1 MGIIPNKN
9 ILREEAVAGRQSS
22 AHRSMP
28 MTKGLLALSP
38 LLFFLIF
45 YLGVSLLVHDFY
57 AVSITVAF
65 CLTAI
70 YAMVLPDGHSLERRL
85 EIFARGA
92 GDSNVLLMIWVFI
105 LAGVFSSV
113 AQAIG
118 AIDATVGLLLSLL
131 PSRVMYAGLFVVSCF
146 ISFALGSSVGTIAA
160 LVPIASGMAT
170 EMGGGAGL
178 ITAIIVGGAFF
189 GDNLSFI
196 SDTTIAATRTIGV
209 RMRDKFRANVLI
221 ALPAALLT
229 LLLYL
234 MLGQE
239 VPEAMVSTTGSWYL
253 MLPYL
258 AVILLA
264 VSGVNVLVALT
275 AGILLSVLVGLGS
288 GSVTSVE
295 VMTTAGKGIA
305 GMSDLI
311 IVTLLA
317 GGLLELIRQ
326 RGGID
331 FIVERLTKRVSG
343 KRSGELS
350 FAALVG
356 LANACTANNTIAI
369 LTTGGIVRDLGARLD
384 VDPRRTASILDI
396 TSCIVQAVLP
406 YGAQMLIASGLT
418 GLSVTEVLPFMYY
431 PMILSG
437 VLLLSILLRFPYPGR
452 HALPRVTYRS
462 KPERAGTPAL

>member
-1 MGIIPNKN
+1 MERQPS
-9 ILREEAVAGRQSS
+9 RQEAVSVRRGV
-22 AHRSMP
+22 M
-28 MTKGLLALSP
+28 ALSP
-38 LLFFLIF
+38 LLFFLLF
-45 YLGVSLLVHDFY
+45 YLGSSILLRDFY

-70 YAMVLPDGHSLERRL
+70 YAMVLPDGLSLERRL
-85 EIFARGA
+85 ETFARGA
-92 GDSNVLLMIWVFI
+92 GDSNVRLMIWVFI
-105 LAGVFSSV
+105 LAGIFSSV

-209 RMRDKFRANVLI
+209 RMRDKFRANILI
-221 ALPAALLT
+221 ALPAALVTAVLY
-229 LLLYL
+229 LLL
-234 MLGQE
+234 GQD
-239 VPEAMVSTTGSWYL
+239 VPEVALSTTGSWYL

-264 VSGVNVLVALT
+264 VSGVNVLVSLS
-275 AGILLSVLVGLGS
+275 AGILLSVLVGLGT
-288 GSVTSVE
+288 GTIAPVE
-295 VMTTAGKGIA
+295 VMAKAGEGIS

-331 FIVERLTKRVSG
+331 FIVERLTRRVSG
-343 KRSGELS
+343 KRSGEFS

-356 LANACTANNTIAI
+356 LANGCTANNTIAI
-369 LTTGGIVRDLGARLD
+369 LTTGGIVRDLGERLEI
-384 VDPRRTASILDI
+384 DPRRTASILDI
-396 TSCIVQAVLP
+396 TSCIVQSVLP

-418 GLSVTEVLPFMYY
+418 GLSVTEILPYMYY

-437 VLLLSILLRFPYPGR
+437 MLLLSILLRFPYPVR
-452 HALPRVTYRS
+452 TSVLPL
-462 KPERAGTPAL
+462 EA

>member
-1 MGIIPNKN
+1 MGIVPNKN
-9 ILREEAVAGRQSS
+9 IIRERVDVERQPFRQEVVS
-22 AHRSMP
+22 ARRGVM
-28 MTKGLLALSP
+28 ALSP
-38 LLFFLIF
+38 LLFFFLF
-45 YLGVSLLVHDFY
+45 YLGSSILLRDFY
-57 AVSITVAF
+57 AVSITVPF

-70 YAMVLPDGHSLERRL
+70 YAMVLPDGLSLERRL
-85 EIFARGA
+85 ETFARGA

-105 LAGVFSSV
+105 LAGIFSSV

-160 LVPIASGMAT
+160 LVPIASGMAA

-209 RMRDKFRANVLI
+209 RMKDKFRANILI
-221 ALPAALLT
+221 ALPAAMVTAVLY
-229 LLLYL
+229 LLL
-234 MLGQE
+234 GQD
-239 VPEAMVSTTGSWYL
+239 VPEAALSTTGSWYL

-264 VSGVNVLVALT
+264 VSGVNVLVSLT
-275 AGILLSVLVGLGS
+275 AGILLSVLVGLGT
-288 GSVTSVE
+288 GTIAPVE
-295 VMTTAGKGIA
+295 VMAKAGEGIS

-331 FIVERLTKRVSG
+331 FIVERLTRRVSG

-350 FAALVG
+350 FAALIG
-356 LANACTANNTIAI
+356 LANGCTANNTIAI
-369 LTTGGIVRDLGARLD
+369 LTTGGIVRDLGERLEI
-384 VDPRRTASILDI
+384 DPRRTASILDI
-396 TSCIVQAVLP
+396 TSCIVQSVLP

-418 GLSVTEVLPFMYY
+418 GLSVTEILPYMYY

-437 VLLLSILLRFPYPGR
+437 MLLLSILLRFPYPVR
-452 HALPRVTYRS
+452 TSVLPL
-462 KPERAGTPAL
+462 EA

>member
-1 MGIIPNKN
+1 MPNKN
-9 ILREEAVAGRQSS
+9 IIREGVDMERQSS
-22 AHRSMP
+22 RQEVVSARRGVM
-28 MTKGLLALSP
+28 ALSP
-38 LLFFLIF
+38 LLFFLLF
-45 YLGVSLLVHDFY
+45 YLGSSILLRDFY

-70 YAMVLPDGHSLERRL
+70 YAMVLPDGLSLERRL
-85 EIFARGA
+85 ETFARGA

-105 LAGVFSSV
+105 LAGIFSSV

-209 RMRDKFRANVLI
+209 RMRDKFRANILI
-221 ALPAALLT
+221 ALPAALVTAVLY
-229 LLLYL
+229 LLL
-234 MLGQE
+234 GQD
-239 VPEAMVSTTGSWYL
+239 VPEVALSTTGSWYL

-264 VSGVNVLVALT
+264 VSGVNVLVSLT
-275 AGILLSVLVGLGS
+275 AGILLSVLVGLGT
-288 GSVTSVE
+288 GTIAPVE
-295 VMTTAGKGIA
+295 VMAKAGEGIS

-331 FIVERLTKRVSG
+331 FIVERLTRRVSG

-356 LANACTANNTIAI
+356 LANGCTANNTIAI
-369 LTTGGIVRDLGARLD
+369 LTTGGIVRDLGARLEI
-384 VDPRRTASILDI
+384 DPRRTASILDI
-396 TSCIVQAVLP
+396 SSCIVQSVLP

-418 GLSVTEVLPFMYY
+418 GLSVTEILPYMYY

-437 VLLLSILLRFPYPGR
+437 MLLLSILLRFPYPVR
-452 HALPRVTYRS
+452 TSVLPL
-462 KPERAGTPAL
+462 EA

>member
-1 MGIIPNKN
+1 M
-9 ILREEAVAGRQSS
+9 ERQPSRQEVVS
-22 AHRSMP
+22 ARRGM
-28 MTKGLLALSP
+28 MALSP
-38 LLFFLIF
+38 LLFFLLF
-45 YLGVSLLVHDFY
+45 YLGSSILLRDFY

-70 YAMVLPDGHSLERRL
+70 YAMVLPDGLSLGRRL
-85 EIFARGA
+85 ETFARGA

-105 LAGVFSSV
+105 LAGIFSSV

-209 RMRDKFRANVLI
+209 RMRDKFRANLLI
-221 ALPAALLT
+221 ALPAALVT
-229 LLLYL
+229 ALLYL
-234 MLGQE
+234 ILGQD
-239 VPEAMVSTTGSWYL
+239 VPEAALSTTGSWYL

-264 VSGVNVLVALT
+264 VSGVNVLVSLT
-275 AGILLSVLVGLGS
+275 AGILLSVLVGLGT
-288 GSVTSVE
+288 GTIAPVE
-295 VMTTAGKGIA
+295 VMAKAGEGIS

-331 FIVERLTKRVSG
+331 FIVERLTRRVSG

-356 LANACTANNTIAI
+356 LANGCTANNTIAI
-369 LTTGGIVRDLGARLD
+369 LTTGGIVRDLGEWLEI
-384 VDPRRTASILDI
+384 DPRRTASILDI
-396 TSCIVQAVLP
+396 TSCIVQSVLP

-418 GLSVTEVLPFMYY
+418 GLSVTEILPYMYY

-437 VLLLSILLRFPYPGR
+437 MLLLSILLRFPYPVR
-452 HALPRVTYRS
+452 TSVLPL
-462 KPERAGTPAL
+462 EA

>member
-9 ILREEAVAGRQSS
+9 IIRERVDMERQPSRQKVVS
-22 AHRSMP
+22 ARRGVM
-28 MTKGLLALSP
+28 ALSP
-38 LLFFLIF
+38 LLFFLLF
-45 YLGVSLLVHDFY
+45 YLGSSILLRDFY

-70 YAMVLPDGHSLERRL
+70 YAMVLPDGLSLERRL
-85 EIFARGA
+85 ETFARGA

-105 LAGVFSSV
+105 LAGIFSSV

-160 LVPIASGMAT
+160 LVPIASGMAA

-209 RMRDKFRANVLI
+209 RMRDKFRANILI
-221 ALPAALLT
+221 ALPAALVTAVLY
-229 LLLYL
+229 LLL
-234 MLGQE
+234 GQD
-239 VPEAMVSTTGSWYL
+239 VPEVALSTTGSWYL

-264 VSGVNVLVALT
+264 VSGVNVLVSLT
-275 AGILLSVLVGLGS
+275 AGILLSVLVGLGT
-288 GSVTSVE
+288 GTIAPVE
-295 VMTTAGKGIA
+295 VMAKAGEGIS

-331 FIVERLTKRVSG
+331 FIVERLTRRVSG

-356 LANACTANNTIAI
+356 LANGCTANNTIAI
-369 LTTGGIVRDLGARLD
+369 LTTGGIVRDLGVRLEI
-384 VDPRRTASILDI
+384 DPRRTASILDI
-396 TSCIVQAVLP
+396 ASCIVQSVLP

-418 GLSVTEVLPFMYY
+418 GLSVTEILPYMYY

-437 VLLLSILLRFPYPGR
+437 MLLLSILLRFPYPVR
-452 HALPRVTYRS
+452 TSVLPL
-462 KPERAGTPAL
+462 EA

>member
-1 MGIIPNKN
+1 M
-9 ILREEAVAGRQSS
+9 ERQPSRQEVVS
-22 AHRSMP
+22 ARRGVM
-28 MTKGLLALSP
+28 ALSP
-38 LLFFLIF
+38 LLFFLLF
-45 YLGVSLLVHDFY
+45 YLGSSILLRDFY

-65 CLTAI
+65 CLTSI
-70 YAMVLPDGHSLERRL
+70 YAMVLPDGLSLERRL
-85 EIFARGA
+85 ETFARGA

-105 LAGVFSSV
+105 LAGIFSSV

-160 LVPIASGMAT
+160 LVPIASGMAA
-170 EMGGGAGL
+170 EMGGGGL

-209 RMRDKFRANVLI
+209 RMRDKFRANILI
-221 ALPAALLT
+221 ALPAALVT
-229 LLLYL
+229 AVLYL
-234 MLGQE
+234 ILGQD
-239 VPEAMVSTTGSWYL
+239 VPEVALSTTGSWYL

-264 VSGVNVLVALT
+264 VSGVNVLVSLT
-275 AGILLSVLVGLGS
+275 AGILLSVLVGLGT
-288 GSVTSVE
+288 GTIAPVE
-295 VMTTAGKGIA
+295 VMAKAGEGIS

-331 FIVERLTKRVSG
+331 FIVERLTRRVSG

-356 LANACTANNTIAI
+356 LANGCTANNTIAI
-369 LTTGGIVRDLGARLD
+369 LTTGGIVRDLGERLEI
-384 VDPRRTASILDI
+384 DPRRTASILDI
-396 TSCIVQAVLP
+396 TSCIVQSVLP

-418 GLSVTEVLPFMYY
+418 GLSVTEILPYMYY

-437 VLLLSILLRFPYPGR
+437 MLLLSILLRFPYPVR
-452 HALPRVTYRS
+452 TSVLPL
-462 KPERAGTPAL
+462 EA

>member
-1 MGIIPNKN
+1 MGIIPNKK
-9 ILREEAVAGRQSS
+9 IVRERVDMERQSS
-22 AHRSMP
+22 RQEVVSARRGVM
-28 MTKGLLALSP
+28 ALSP
-38 LLFFLIF
+38 LLFFLLF
-45 YLGVSLLVHDFY
+45 YLGSSILLRDFY

-70 YAMVLPDGHSLERRL
+70 YAMVLPDGLSLERRL
-85 EIFARGA
+85 ETFARGA

-105 LAGVFSSV
+105 LAGIFSSV

-146 ISFALGSSVGTIAA
+146 ISFALGSSVGTIA
-160 LVPIASGMAT
+160 T

-209 RMRDKFRANVLI
+209 RMRDKFRANILI
-221 ALPAALLT
+221 ALPAALVTLVLY
-229 LLLYL
+229 LLL
-234 MLGQE
+234 GQD
-239 VPEAMVSTTGSWYL
+239 VPEVVLSTTGSWYL

-264 VSGVNVLVALT
+264 VSGVNVLVSLT
-275 AGILLSVLVGLGS
+275 AGILLSVLVGLGT
-288 GSVTSVE
+288 GTIAQVE
-295 VMTTAGKGIA
+295 VMAKAGEGIS

-331 FIVERLTKRVSG
+331 FIVDRLTRRVSG

-356 LANACTANNTIAI
+356 LANGCTANNTIAI
-369 LTTGGIVRDLGARLD
+369 LTTGGIVRDLGERLEI
-384 VDPRRTASILDI
+384 DPRRTASILDI
-396 TSCIVQAVLP
+396 TSCIVQSVLP

-418 GLSVTEVLPFMYY
+418 RLSVTEILPYMYY

-437 VLLLSILLRFPYPGR
+437 MLLLSILLRFPYPVR
-452 HALPRVTYRS
+452 TSVLPL
-462 KPERAGTPAL
+462 EA

>member
-9 ILREEAVAGRQSS
+9 IIRERGDMERQPSRQEVVS
-22 AHRSMP
+22 ARRGVM
-28 MTKGLLALSP
+28 ALSP
-38 LLFFLIF
+38 LLFFLLF
-45 YLGVSLLVHDFY
+45 YLGSSILLRDFY

-70 YAMVLPDGHSLERRL
+70 YAMALPDGLSLGRRL
-85 EIFARGA
+85 ETFARGA

-105 LAGVFSSV
+105 LAGIFSSV

-209 RMRDKFRANVLI
+209 RMRDKFRANILI
-221 ALPAALLT
+221 ALPAALVT
-229 LLLYL
+229 AVLYL
-234 MLGQE
+234 ILGQD
-239 VPEAMVSTTGSWYL
+239 VPEAALSTTGSWYL

-264 VSGVNVLVALT
+264 VSGVNVLVSLT
-275 AGILLSVLVGLGS
+275 AGILLSVLVGLGT
-288 GSVTSVE
+288 GTIAPVG
-295 VMTTAGKGIA
+295 VMAKAGEGVS

-331 FIVERLTKRVSG
+331 FIVERLTRRVSG
-343 KRSGELS
+343 MRSGELS

-356 LANACTANNTIAI
+356 LANGCTANNTIAI
-369 LTTGGIVRDLGARLD
+369 LTTGGIVRDLGERLEI
-384 VDPRRTASILDI
+384 DPRRTASILDI
-396 TSCIVQAVLP
+396 TSCIVQSVLP

-418 GLSVTEVLPFMYY
+418 GLSVTEILPYMYY

-437 VLLLSILLRFPYPGR
+437 MLLLSILLRFPYPVR
-452 HALPRVTYRS
+452 TSVLPL
-462 KPERAGTPAL
+462 EA

>member
-1 MGIIPNKN
+1 MERNPS
-9 ILREEAVAGRQSS
+9 RQEVVS
-22 AHRSMP
+22 ARRGVM
-28 MTKGLLALSP
+28 ALSP
-38 LLFFLIF
+38 LLFFLLF
-45 YLGVSLLVHDFY
+45 YLGSSILLRDFY

-70 YAMVLPDGHSLERRL
+70 YAMVLPDGLSLEKRL
-85 EIFARGA
+85 ETFARGA

-105 LAGVFSSV
+105 LAGIFSSV

-118 AIDATVGLLLSLL
+118 AIDATVGLLLPLL

-209 RMRDKFRANVLI
+209 RMRDKFRANILI
-221 ALPAALLT
+221 ALPAALVTAVLY
-229 LLLYL
+229 LLL
-234 MLGQE
+234 GQD
-239 VPEAMVSTTGSWYL
+239 VPEVALSTTGSWYL

-264 VSGVNVLVALT
+264 VSGVNVLVSLT
-275 AGILLSVLVGLGS
+275 AGILLSVLVGLGT
-288 GSVTSVE
+288 GTIAPVE
-295 VMTTAGKGIA
+295 VMAKAGEGIS

-331 FIVERLTKRVSG
+331 FIVERLTRRVSG

-356 LANACTANNTIAI
+356 LANGCTANNTIAI
-369 LTTGGIVRDLGARLD
+369 LTTGGIVRDLGERLEI
-384 VDPRRTASILDI
+384 DPRRTASILDI
-396 TSCIVQAVLP
+396 SSCIVQSVLP

-418 GLSVTEVLPFMYY
+418 GLSVTEILPYMYY

-437 VLLLSILLRFPYPGR
+437 MLLLSILLRFPYPVR
-452 HALPRVTYRS
+452 TSVLPF
-462 KPERAGTPAL
+462 EA

>member
-1 MGIIPNKN
+1 MGIMPNKN
-9 ILREEAVAGRQSS
+9 IIREGVDMERQSS
-22 AHRSMP
+22 RQEVVSARRGVM
-28 MTKGLLALSP
+28 ALSP
-38 LLFFLIF
+38 LLFFLLF
-45 YLGVSLLVHDFY
+45 YLGSSILLRDFY

-70 YAMVLPDGHSLERRL
+70 YAMVLPDGLSLERRL
-85 EIFARGA
+85 ETFARGA

-105 LAGVFSSV
+105 LAGIFSSV

-209 RMRDKFRANVLI
+209 RMRDKFRANILI
-221 ALPAALLT
+221 ALPAAMVTAVLY
-229 LLLYL
+229 LLL
-234 MLGQE
+234 GQD
-239 VPEAMVSTTGSWYL
+239 VPEVALSTTGSWYL

-264 VSGVNVLVALT
+264 VSGVNVLVSLT
-275 AGILLSVLVGLGS
+275 AGILLSVLVGLGT
-288 GSVTSVE
+288 GTIAPVE
-295 VMTTAGKGIA
+295 VMAKAGEGVS

-317 GGLLELIRQ
+317 GGLLDLIRQ

-331 FIVERLTKRVSG
+331 FIVERLTRRVSG
-343 KRSGELS
+343 KWSGELS

-356 LANACTANNTIAI
+356 LANGCTANNTIAI
-369 LTTGGIVRDLGARLD
+369 LTTGGIVRDLGERLEI
-384 VDPRRTASILDI
+384 DPRRTASILDI
-396 TSCIVQAVLP
+396 TSCIVQSVLP

-418 GLSVTEVLPFMYY
+418 GLSVTEILPYMYY

-437 VLLLSILLRFPYPGR
+437 MLLLSILLRFPYPVR
-452 HALPRVTYRS
+452 TSVLPL
-462 KPERAGTPAL
+462 EA

>member
-1 MGIIPNKN
+1 MGIVPNKN
-9 ILREEAVAGRQSS
+9 IIREGVDMERQSS
-22 AHRSMP
+22 RQEVVSARRGVM
-28 MTKGLLALSP
+28 ALSP
-38 LLFFLIF
+38 LLFFLLF
-45 YLGVSLLVHDFY
+45 YLGSSILLRDFY

-70 YAMVLPDGHSLERRL
+70 YAMVLPDGLSLERRL
-85 EIFARGA
+85 ETFARGA

-105 LAGVFSSV
+105 LAGIFSSV

-160 LVPIASGMAT
+160 LVPIASGIAT

-209 RMRDKFRANVLI
+209 RMRDKFRANILI
-221 ALPAALLT
+221 ALPAALVT
-229 LLLYL
+229 AVLYL
-234 MLGQE
+234 ILGQD
-239 VPEAMVSTTGSWYL
+239 VPEAALSTTGSWYL

-264 VSGVNVLVALT
+264 VSGVNVLVSLT
-275 AGILLSVLVGLGS
+275 AGILLSVLVGLGT
-288 GSVTSVE
+288 GTIAPVG
-295 VMTTAGKGIA
+295 VMAKAGEGVS

-331 FIVERLTKRVSG
+331 FIVERLTRRVSG

-356 LANACTANNTIAI
+356 LANGCTANNTIAI
-369 LTTGGIVRDLGARLD
+369 LTTGGIVRDLGERLGI
-384 VDPRRTASILDI
+384 DPRRTASILDI
-396 TSCIVQAVLP
+396 TSCIVQSVLP

-418 GLSVTEVLPFMYY
+418 GLSVTEILPYMYY

-437 VLLLSILLRFPYPGR
+437 MLLLSILLRFPYPVR
-452 HALPRVTYRS
+452 TSVLPL
-462 KPERAGTPAL
+462 EA

>member
-1 MGIIPNKN
+1 MERQPS
-9 ILREEAVAGRQSS
+9 RQEAVS
-22 AHRSMP
+22 ARRGM
-28 MTKGLLALSP
+28 MALSP
-38 LLFFLIF
+38 LLFFLLF
-45 YLGVSLLVHDFY
+45 YLGSSILLRDFY

-70 YAMVLPDGHSLERRL
+70 YAMVLPDGLSLERRL
-85 EIFARGA
+85 ETFARGA
-92 GDSNVLLMIWVFI
+92 GDRNVLLMIWVFI
-105 LAGVFSSV
+105 LAGIFSSV

-160 LVPIASGMAT
+160 LVPITSGMAA

-209 RMRDKFRANVLI
+209 RMRDKFRANILI
-221 ALPAALLT
+221 SLPAALVTAVLY
-229 LLLYL
+229 LLL
-234 MLGQE
+234 GQD
-239 VPEAMVSTTGSWYL
+239 VPEVALSTTGSWYL

-264 VSGVNVLVALT
+264 VSGVNVLVSLT
-275 AGILLSVLVGLGS
+275 AGILLSVLVGLGT
-288 GSVTSVE
+288 GTIAPVE
-295 VMTTAGKGIA
+295 VMAKAGEGIS

-331 FIVERLTKRVSG
+331 FIVERLTRRVSG

-356 LANACTANNTIAI
+356 LANGCTANNTIAI
-369 LTTGGIVRDLGARLD
+369 LTTGGIVRDLGVRLEI
-384 VDPRRTASILDI
+384 DPRRTASILDI
-396 TSCIVQAVLP
+396 SSCIVQSVLP

-418 GLSVTEVLPFMYY
+418 GLSVTEILPYMYY

-437 VLLLSILLRFPYPGR
+437 MLLLSILLRFPYPVR
-452 HALPRVTYRS
+452 TSVLPL
-462 KPERAGTPAL
+462 EA

>member
-1 MGIIPNKN
+1 MGIMPNKN
-9 ILREEAVAGRQSS
+9 IIREGVDMERQSS
-22 AHRSMP
+22 RQEVVSARRGVM
-28 MTKGLLALSP
+28 ALSP
-38 LLFFLIF
+38 LLFFLLF
-45 YLGVSLLVHDFY
+45 YLGSSILLRDFY

-70 YAMVLPDGHSLERRL
+70 YAMVLPDGLSLERRL
-85 EIFARGA
+85 ETFARGA

-105 LAGVFSSV
+105 LAGIFSSV

-209 RMRDKFRANVLI
+209 RMRDKFRANILI
-221 ALPAALLT
+221 ALPAAMVTAVLY
-229 LLLYL
+229 LLL
-234 MLGQE
+234 GQD
-239 VPEAMVSTTGSWYL
+239 VPEVAPSTTGSWYL

-264 VSGVNVLVALT
+264 VSGVNVLVSLT
-275 AGILLSVLVGLGS
+275 AGILLSVLVGLGT
-288 GSVTSVE
+288 GTIAPVE
-295 VMTTAGKGIA
+295 VMAKAGEGVS

-317 GGLLELIRQ
+317 GGLLDLIRQ

-331 FIVERLTKRVSG
+331 FIVERLTRRVSG
-343 KRSGELS
+343 KWSGELS

-356 LANACTANNTIAI
+356 LANGCTANNTIAI
-369 LTTGGIVRDLGARLD
+369 LTTGGIVRDLGERLEI
-384 VDPRRTASILDI
+384 DPGGRRASS
-396 TSCIVQAVLP
+396 TSP
-406 YGAQMLIASGLT
+406 PAS
-418 GLSVTEVLPFMYY
+418 SSPSS
-431 PMILSG
+431 PMAH
-437 VLLLSILLRFPYPGR
+437 RC
-452 HALPRVTYRS
+452 
-462 KPERAGTPAL
+462 

>member
-9 ILREEAVAGRQSS
+9 IIRERVDVERQPSRQES
-22 AHRSMP
+22 VSVRRGVM
-28 MTKGLLALSP
+28 ALSP
-38 LLFFLIF
+38 LLFFLLF
-45 YLGVSLLVHDFY
+45 YLGSSILLRDFY

-70 YAMVLPDGHSLERRL
+70 YAMVLPDGLSLERRL
-85 EIFARGA
+85 ETFARGA

-105 LAGVFSSV
+105 LAGIFSSV

-209 RMRDKFRANVLI
+209 RMRDKFRANILI
-221 ALPAALLT
+221 VLPAALVT
-229 LLLYL
+229 AVLYL
-234 MLGQE
+234 ILGQD
-239 VPEAMVSTTGSWYL
+239 VPEAALSTTGSWYL

-264 VSGVNVLVALT
+264 VSGVNVLVSLT
-275 AGILLSVLVGLGS
+275 AGILLSVLVGLGT
-288 GSVTSVE
+288 GTIAPVE
-295 VMTTAGKGIA
+295 VMAKAGEGIS

-331 FIVERLTKRVSG
+331 FIVERLTRRVSG

-356 LANACTANNTIAI
+356 LANGCTANNTIAI
-369 LTTGGIVRDLGARLD
+369 LTTGGIVRDLGERLEI
-384 VDPRRTASILDI
+384 DPRRTASILDI
-396 TSCIVQAVLP
+396 TSCIVQSVLP

-418 GLSVTEVLPFMYY
+418 GLSVTEILPYMYY

-437 VLLLSILLRFPYPGR
+437 MLLLSILLRFPYPVR
-452 HALPRVTYRS
+452 TSVLPL
-462 KPERAGTPAL
+462 EA

>member
-1 MGIIPNKN
+1 MGIIPNKK
-9 ILREEAVAGRQSS
+9 IVRERVDMERQPFRQEVVS
-22 AHRSMP
+22 ARRGVM
-28 MTKGLLALSP
+28 ALSP
-38 LLFFLIF
+38 LLFFLLF
-45 YLGVSLLVHDFY
+45 YLGSSILLRDFY

-70 YAMVLPDGHSLERRL
+70 YAMVLPDGLSLERRL
-85 EIFARGA
+85 ETFARGA

-105 LAGVFSSV
+105 LAGIFSSV

-131 PSRVMYAGLFVVSCF
+131 PSRVLYAGLFIVSCF

-160 LVPIASGMAT
+160 LVPIASGVAT
-170 EMGGGAGL
+170 EMGGDAGL

-209 RMRDKFRANVLI
+209 RMRDKFRANILI
-221 ALPAALLT
+221 ALPAALVTAVLY
-229 LLLYL
+229 LLL
-234 MLGQE
+234 GQD
-239 VPEAMVSTTGSWYL
+239 VPEVALSTTGSWYL

-264 VSGVNVLVALT
+264 VSGVNVLVSLT
-275 AGILLSVLVGLGS
+275 AGILLSVLVGLGT
-288 GSVTSVE
+288 GTIAPVE
-295 VMTTAGKGIA
+295 VMAKAGEGIS

-331 FIVERLTKRVSG
+331 FIVERLTRRVSG

-356 LANACTANNTIAI
+356 LANGCTANNTIAI
-369 LTTGGIVRDLGARLD
+369 LTTGGIVRDLGERLEI
-384 VDPRRTASILDI
+384 DPRRTASILDI
-396 TSCIVQAVLP
+396 TSCIVQSVLP

-418 GLSVTEVLPFMYY
+418 GLSVTEILPYMYY

-437 VLLLSILLRFPYPGR
+437 MLLLSILLRFPYPVR
-452 HALPRVTYRS
+452 TSVLPL
-462 KPERAGTPAL
+462 EA

>member
-1 MGIIPNKN
+1 M
-9 ILREEAVAGRQSS
+9 ERQPSRQEVVS
-22 AHRSMP
+22 ARRGVM
-28 MTKGLLALSP
+28 ALSP
-38 LLFFLIF
+38 LLFFLLF
-45 YLGVSLLVHDFY
+45 YLGSSILLRDFY

-70 YAMVLPDGHSLERRL
+70 YAMVLPDGLSLERRL
-85 EIFARGA
+85 ETFARGA

-105 LAGVFSSV
+105 LAGIFSSV

-160 LVPIASGMAT
+160 LVPIASGMAE
-170 EMGGGAGL
+170 EMGGAGL

-209 RMRDKFRANVLI
+209 RMRDKFRANILI
-221 ALPAALLT
+221 ALPAALVTAVLY
-229 LLLYL
+229 LLL
-234 MLGQE
+234 GQD
-239 VPEAMVSTTGSWYL
+239 VPEVALSTTGSWYL

-264 VSGVNVLVALT
+264 VSGLNVLVSLT
-275 AGILLSVLVGLGS
+275 AGILLSVLVGLGT
-288 GSVTSVE
+288 GTIAPVE
-295 VMTTAGKGIA
+295 VMAKAGEGIS

-331 FIVERLTKRVSG
+331 FIVERLTRRVSG

-356 LANACTANNTIAI
+356 LANGCTANNTIAI
-369 LTTGGIVRDLGARLD
+369 LTTGGIVRDLGERLEI
-384 VDPRRTASILDI
+384 DPRRTASILDI
-396 TSCIVQAVLP
+396 TSCIVQSVLP

-418 GLSVTEVLPFMYY
+418 GLSVTEILPYMYY

-437 VLLLSILLRFPYPGR
+437 MLLLSILLRFPYPVR
-452 HALPRVTYRS
+452 TSVLPL
-462 KPERAGTPAL
+462 EA

>member
-1 MGIIPNKN
+1 M
-9 ILREEAVAGRQSS
+9 ERQSS
-22 AHRSMP
+22 RQEVVSARRGVM
-28 MTKGLLALSP
+28 ALSP
-38 LLFFLIF
+38 LLFFLLF
-45 YLGVSLLVHDFY
+45 YLGSSILLRDFY

-70 YAMVLPDGHSLERRL
+70 YAMVLPDGLSLERRL
-85 EIFARGA
+85 ETFARGA

-105 LAGVFSSV
+105 LAGIFSSV

-160 LVPIASGMAT
+160 LVPIASGMAA

-209 RMRDKFRANVLI
+209 RMRDKFRANILI
-221 ALPAALLT
+221 ALPAALVTAVLY
-229 LLLYL
+229 LLL
-234 MLGQE
+234 GQD
-239 VPEAMVSTTGSWYL
+239 VPEVALSTTGSWYL

-264 VSGVNVLVALT
+264 VSGVNVLVSLT
-275 AGILLSVLVGLGS
+275 AGILLSVLVGLGT
-288 GSVTSVE
+288 GTIAPVE
-295 VMTTAGKGIA
+295 VMAKAGEGIS

-331 FIVERLTKRVSG
+331 FIVERLTRRVSG

-356 LANACTANNTIAI
+356 LANGCTANNTIAI
-369 LTTGGIVRDLGARLD
+369 LTTGGIVRDLGARLEI
-384 VDPRRTASILDI
+384 DPRRTASILDI
-396 TSCIVQAVLP
+396 SSCIVQSVLP

-418 GLSVTEVLPFMYY
+418 GLSVTEILPYMYY

-437 VLLLSILLRFPYPGR
+437 MLLLSILLRFPYPVR
-452 HALPRVTYRS
+452 TSVLPL
-462 KPERAGTPAL
+462 EA

>member
-1 MGIIPNKN
+1 M
-9 ILREEAVAGRQSS
+9 ERQSS
-22 AHRSMP
+22 RQEVVSARRGVM
-28 MTKGLLALSP
+28 ALSP
-38 LLFFLIF
+38 LLFFLLF
-45 YLGVSLLVHDFY
+45 YLGSSILLRDFY

-70 YAMVLPDGHSLERRL
+70 YAMVLPDGLSLERRL
-85 EIFARGA
+85 ETFARGA

-105 LAGVFSSV
+105 LAGIFSSI

-209 RMRDKFRANVLI
+209 RMRDKFCANILI
-221 ALPAALLT
+221 ALPAALVT
-229 LLLYL
+229 AVLYL
-234 MLGQE
+234 ILGQD
-239 VPEAMVSTTGSWYL
+239 VPEVALSTTGSWYL

-264 VSGVNVLVALT
+264 VSGVNVLVSLT
-275 AGILLSVLVGLGS
+275 AGILLSVLVGLGT
-288 GSVTSVE
+288 GTIAPVE
-295 VMTTAGKGIA
+295 VMAKAGKGIS

-331 FIVERLTKRVSG
+331 FIVERLTRRVSG

-356 LANACTANNTIAI
+356 LANGCTANNTIAI
-369 LTTGGIVRDLGARLD
+369 LTTGGIVRDLGVRLEI
-384 VDPRRTASILDI
+384 DPRRTASILDI
-396 TSCIVQAVLP
+396 TSCIVQSVLP

-418 GLSVTEVLPFMYY
+418 GLSVTEILPYMYY

-437 VLLLSILLRFPYPGR
+437 MLLLSILLRFPYPVR
-452 HALPRVTYRS
+452 TSVLPL
-462 KPERAGTPAL
+462 EA

>member
-1 MGIIPNKN
+1 M
-9 ILREEAVAGRQSS
+9 ERQSS
-22 AHRSMP
+22 RQEVVSARRGVM
-28 MTKGLLALSP
+28 ALSP
-38 LLFFLIF
+38 LLFFLLF
-45 YLGVSLLVHDFY
+45 YLGSSILLRDFY

-70 YAMVLPDGHSLERRL
+70 YAMVLPDGLSLERRL
-85 EIFARGA
+85 ETFARGA

-105 LAGVFSSV
+105 LAGIFSSV

-209 RMRDKFRANVLI
+209 RMRDKFRANILI
-221 ALPAALLT
+221 ALPAALVTAVLY
-229 LLLYL
+229 LLL
-234 MLGQE
+234 GQD
-239 VPEAMVSTTGSWYL
+239 VPEVALSTTGSWYL

-264 VSGVNVLVALT
+264 VSGVNVLVSLT
-275 AGILLSVLVGLGS
+275 AGILLSVLVGLGT
-288 GSVTSVE
+288 GTIAPVE
-295 VMTTAGKGIA
+295 VMAKAGEGIS

-331 FIVERLTKRVSG
+331 FIVERLTRRVSG

-356 LANACTANNTIAI
+356 LANGCTANNTIAI
-369 LTTGGIVRDLGARLD
+369 LTTGGIVRDLGERLEI
-384 VDPRRTASILDI
+384 DPRRTASILDI
-396 TSCIVQAVLP
+396 SSCIVQSVLP

-418 GLSVTEVLPFMYY
+418 GLSVTEILPYMYY

-437 VLLLSILLRFPYPGR
+437 MLLLSILLRFPYPVR
-452 HALPRVTYRS
+452 TSVLPL
-462 KPERAGTPAL
+462 EA

>member
-1 MGIIPNKN
+1 M
-9 ILREEAVAGRQSS
+9 ERQPSRQEVVP
-22 AHRSMP
+22 ARRGVM
-28 MTKGLLALSP
+28 ALSP
-38 LLFFLIF
+38 LLFFLLF
-45 YLGVSLLVHDFY
+45 YLGSSILLRDFY
-57 AVSITVAF
+57 AVSITVVF

-70 YAMVLPDGHSLERRL
+70 YAMVLPDGLSLERRL
-85 EIFARGA
+85 ETFARGA

-105 LAGVFSSV
+105 LAGIFSSV

-160 LVPIASGMAT
+160 LVPIASGMAA

-209 RMRDKFRANVLI
+209 RMRDKFRANILI
-221 ALPAALLT
+221 ALPAALVTAVLY
-229 LLLYL
+229 LLL
-234 MLGQE
+234 GQD
-239 VPEAMVSTTGSWYL
+239 VPEVALSTTGSWYL

-264 VSGVNVLVALT
+264 VSGVNVLVSLT
-275 AGILLSVLVGLGS
+275 AGILLSVLVGLGT
-288 GSVTSVE
+288 GTIAPVE
-295 VMTTAGKGIA
+295 VMAKAGEGIS

-331 FIVERLTKRVSG
+331 FIVERLTRRVSG

-356 LANACTANNTIAI
+356 LANGCTANNTIAI
-369 LTTGGIVRDLGARLD
+369 LTTGGIVRDLGARLEI
-384 VDPRRTASILDI
+384 DPRRTASILDI
-396 TSCIVQAVLP
+396 SSCIVQSVLP

-418 GLSVTEVLPFMYY
+418 GLSVTEILPYMYY

-437 VLLLSILLRFPYPGR
+437 MLLLSILLRFPYPVR
-452 HALPRVTYRS
+452 TSVLPL
-462 KPERAGTPAL
+462 EA

>member
-1 MGIIPNKN
+1 M
-9 ILREEAVAGRQSS
+9 ERQPSRQEVVS
-22 AHRSMP
+22 ARRGM
-28 MTKGLLALSP
+28 MALSP
-38 LLFFLIF
+38 LLFFLLF
-45 YLGVSLLVHDFY
+45 YLGSSILLRDFY

-70 YAMVLPDGHSLERRL
+70 YAMVLPDGLSLERRL
-85 EIFARGA
+85 ETFARGA

-105 LAGVFSSV
+105 LAGIFSSV

-209 RMRDKFRANVLI
+209 RMRDKFRANILI
-221 ALPAALLT
+221 ALPAALVTAVLY
-229 LLLYL
+229 LLL
-234 MLGQE
+234 GQD
-239 VPEAMVSTTGSWYL
+239 VPEVALSTTGSWYL

-264 VSGVNVLVALT
+264 VSGVNVLVSLT
-275 AGILLSVLVGLGS
+275 AGILLSVLVGLGT
-288 GSVTSVE
+288 GTIAPVE
-295 VMTTAGKGIA
+295 VMAKAGEGIS

-331 FIVERLTKRVSG
+331 FIVERLTRRVSG

-356 LANACTANNTIAI
+356 LANGCTANNTIAI
-369 LTTGGIVRDLGARLD
+369 LTTGGIVRDLGERLEI
-384 VDPRRTASILDI
+384 DPRRTASILDI
-396 TSCIVQAVLP
+396 TSCIVQSVLP

-418 GLSVTEVLPFMYY
+418 GLSVTEILPYMYY

-437 VLLLSILLRFPYPGR
+437 MLLLSILLRFPYPVR
-452 HALPRVTYRS
+452 TSVLPL
-462 KPERAGTPAL
+462 EA

>member
-9 ILREEAVAGRQSS
+9 IIRERVDMERQPSRQEEVS
-22 AHRSMP
+22 ARRGM
-28 MTKGLLALSP
+28 MALSP
-38 LLFFLIF
+38 LLFFLLF
-45 YLGVSLLVHDFY
+45 YLGSGILLRDFY

-70 YAMVLPDGHSLERRL
+70 YAMVLPDGLSLERRL
-85 EIFARGA
+85 ETFARGA

-105 LAGVFSSV
+105 LAGIFSSV

-209 RMRDKFRANVLI
+209 RMRDKFRANILI
-221 ALPAALLT
+221 ALPAALVT
-229 LLLYL
+229 ALLYL
-234 MLGQE
+234 SLGQG
-239 VPEAMVSTTGSWYL
+239 VPEEALSTTGSWYL

-258 AVILLA
+258 TVILLA
-264 VSGVNVLVALT
+264 VSGVNVLVSLT
-275 AGILLSVLVGLGS
+275 AGILLSVLVGLGT
-288 GSVTSVE
+288 GTIAPVE
-295 VMTTAGKGIA
+295 VMAKAGEGIS

-331 FIVERLTKRVSG
+331 FIVERLTRRVSG

-356 LANACTANNTIAI
+356 LANGCTANNTIAI
-369 LTTGGIVRDLGARLD
+369 LTTGGIVRDLGERLEI
-384 VDPRRTASILDI
+384 DPRRTASILDI
-396 TSCIVQAVLP
+396 TSCIVQSVLP

-418 GLSVTEVLPFMYY
+418 GLSVTEILPYMYY

-437 VLLLSILLRFPYPGR
+437 MLLLSILLRFPYPVR
-452 HALPRVTYRS
+452 TSVLPL
-462 KPERAGTPAL
+462 EA

>member
-9 ILREEAVAGRQSS
+9 IIRERVDMERQPSRQEVVS
-22 AHRSMP
+22 ARRGVM
-28 MTKGLLALSP
+28 ALSP
-38 LLFFLIF
+38 LLFFLLF
-45 YLGVSLLVHDFY
+45 YLGSSILLRDFY

-70 YAMVLPDGHSLERRL
+70 YAMVLPDGLSLERRL
-85 EIFARGA
+85 ETFARGA

-105 LAGVFSSV
+105 LAGIFSSV

-160 LVPIASGMAT
+160 LVPIASGMAE
-170 EMGGGAGL
+170 EMGGAGL

-209 RMRDKFRANVLI
+209 RMRDKFRANILI
-221 ALPAALLT
+221 ALPAALVTAVLY
-229 LLLYL
+229 LLL
-234 MLGQE
+234 GQD
-239 VPEAMVSTTGSWYL
+239 VPEVALSTTGSWYL

-264 VSGVNVLVALT
+264 VSGLNVLVSLT
-275 AGILLSVLVGLGS
+275 AGILLSVLVGLGT
-288 GSVTSVE
+288 GTIAPVE
-295 VMTTAGKGIA
+295 VMAKAGEGIS

-331 FIVERLTKRVSG
+331 FIVERLTRRVSG

-356 LANACTANNTIAI
+356 LANGCTANNTIAI
-369 LTTGGIVRDLGARLD
+369 LTTGGIVRDLGARLEI
-384 VDPRRTASILDI
+384 DPRRTASILDI
-396 TSCIVQAVLP
+396 TSCIVQSVLP

-418 GLSVTEVLPFMYY
+418 GLSVTEILPYMYY

-437 VLLLSILLRFPYPGR
+437 MLLLSILLRFPYPVR
-452 HALPRVTYRS
+452 TSVLPL
-462 KPERAGTPAL
+462 EA

>member
-1 MGIIPNKN
+1 M
-9 ILREEAVAGRQSS
+9 ERQSS
-22 AHRSMP
+22 RQEVVSARRGVM
-28 MTKGLLALSP
+28 ALSP
-38 LLFFLIF
+38 LLFFLLF
-45 YLGVSLLVHDFY
+45 YLGSSILLRDFY

-70 YAMVLPDGHSLERRL
+70 YAMVLPDGLSLERRL
-85 EIFARGA
+85 ETFARGA

-105 LAGVFSSV
+105 LAGIFSSV

-209 RMRDKFRANVLI
+209 RMRDKFRANILI
-221 ALPAALLT
+221 ALPAALVTAVLY
-229 LLLYL
+229 LLL
-234 MLGQE
+234 GQD
-239 VPEAMVSTTGSWYL
+239 VPEVALSTTGSWYL

-264 VSGVNVLVALT
+264 VSGVNVLVSLT
-275 AGILLSVLVGLGS
+275 AGILLSVLVGLGT
-288 GSVTSVE
+288 GTIAPVE
-295 VMTTAGKGIA
+295 VMAKAGEGIS

-331 FIVERLTKRVSG
+331 FIVERLTRRVSG

-356 LANACTANNTIAI
+356 LANGCTANNTIAI
-369 LTTGGIVRDLGARLD
+369 LTTGGIVRDLGERLGI
-384 VDPRRTASILDI
+384 DPRRTASILDI
-396 TSCIVQAVLP
+396 TSCIVQSVLP

-418 GLSVTEVLPFMYY
+418 GLSVTEILPYMYY

-437 VLLLSILLRFPYPGR
+437 MLLLSILLRFPYPVR
-452 HALPRVTYRS
+452 TSVLPL
-462 KPERAGTPAL
+462 EA

>member
-9 ILREEAVAGRQSS
+9 IIRERVDMERQPSRQEVAS
-22 AHRSMP
+22 AHRGVM
-28 MTKGLLALSP
+28 ALSP
-38 LLFFLIF
+38 LLFFLLF
-45 YLGVSLLVHDFY
+45 YLGSSILLRDFY

-70 YAMVLPDGHSLERRL
+70 YAMVLPDGLSLERRL
-85 EIFARGA
+85 ETFARGA

-105 LAGVFSSV
+105 LAGIFSSV

-170 EMGGGAGL
+170 EMGGDAGL

-209 RMRDKFRANVLI
+209 RMRDKFRANILI
-221 ALPAALLT
+221 VLPAALVT
-229 LLLYL
+229 AVLYL
-234 MLGQE
+234 ILGQD
-239 VPEAMVSTTGSWYL
+239 VPEAALSTTGSWYL

-264 VSGVNVLVALT
+264 VSGVNVLVSLT
-275 AGILLSVLVGLGS
+275 AGILLSVLVGLGT
-288 GSVTSVE
+288 GTIAPVE
-295 VMTTAGKGIA
+295 VMAKAGEGIS

-331 FIVERLTKRVSG
+331 FIVERLTRRVSG

-356 LANACTANNTIAI
+356 LANGCTANNTIAI
-369 LTTGGIVRDLGARLD
+369 LTTGGIVRDLGERLEI
-384 VDPRRTASILDI
+384 DPRRTASILDI
-396 TSCIVQAVLP
+396 TSCIVQSVLP

-418 GLSVTEVLPFMYY
+418 GLSVTEILPYMYY

-437 VLLLSILLRFPYPGR
+437 MLLLSILLRFPYPVR
-452 HALPRVTYRS
+452 TSVLPL
-462 KPERAGTPAL
+462 EA

>member
-1 MGIIPNKN
+1 MGIIPNKK
-9 ILREEAVAGRQSS
+9 IVRERVDMERQSS
-22 AHRSMP
+22 RQEVVSARRGVM
-28 MTKGLLALSP
+28 ALSP
-38 LLFFLIF
+38 LLFFLLF
-45 YLGVSLLVHDFY
+45 YLGSSILLRDFY

-70 YAMVLPDGHSLERRL
+70 YAMVLPDGLSLERRL
-85 EIFARGA
+85 ETFARGA

-105 LAGVFSSV
+105 LAGIFSSV

-160 LVPIASGMAT
+160 LVPIASGMAA

-209 RMRDKFRANVLI
+209 RMRDKFRANILI
-221 ALPAALLT
+221 VLPAALVT
-229 LLLYL
+229 AVLYL
-234 MLGQE
+234 ILGQD
-239 VPEAMVSTTGSWYL
+239 VPEVALSTTGSWYL

-264 VSGVNVLVALT
+264 VSGVNVLVSLT
-275 AGILLSVLVGLGS
+275 AGILLSVLVGLGT
-288 GSVTSVE
+288 GTIAPVE
-295 VMTTAGKGIA
+295 MMAKAGEGIS

-331 FIVERLTKRVSG
+331 FIVERLTRRVSG

-356 LANACTANNTIAI
+356 LANGCTANNTIAI
-369 LTTGGIVRDLGARLD
+369 LTTGGIVRDLGERLEI
-384 VDPRRTASILDI
+384 DPRRTASILDI
-396 TSCIVQAVLP
+396 TSCIVQSVLP

-418 GLSVTEVLPFMYY
+418 GLSVTEILPYMYY

-437 VLLLSILLRFPYPGR
+437 MLLLSILLRFPYPVR
-452 HALPRVTYRS
+452 TSVLPL
-462 KPERAGTPAL
+462 EA

>member
-9 ILREEAVAGRQSS
+9 IIREGVDMERKSSRQEVVS
-22 AHRSMP
+22 ARRGVM
-28 MTKGLLALSP
+28 ALSP
-38 LLFFLIF
+38 LLFFLLF
-45 YLGVSLLVHDFY
+45 YLGSSILLRDFY

-70 YAMVLPDGHSLERRL
+70 YAMVLPDGLSLGRRL
-85 EIFARGA
+85 ETFARGA

-105 LAGVFSSV
+105 LAGIFSSV

-160 LVPIASGMAT
+160 LVPIASGMAA

-209 RMRDKFRANVLI
+209 RMRDKFRANILI
-221 ALPAALLT
+221 ALPAALVAAFLY
-229 LLLYL
+229 LLL
-234 MLGQE
+234 GQD
-239 VPEAMVSTTGSWYL
+239 VPEVALSTTGSWYL

-264 VSGVNVLVALT
+264 VSGVNVLVSLT
-275 AGILLSVLVGLGS
+275 AGILLSVLVGLGT
-288 GSVTSVE
+288 GTIAQVE
-295 VMTTAGKGIA
+295 VMAKAGEGVS

-331 FIVERLTKRVSG
+331 FIVERLTRRVSG

-356 LANACTANNTIAI
+356 LANGCTANNTIAI
-369 LTTGGIVRDLGARLD
+369 LTTGGIVRDLGERLEI
-384 VDPRRTASILDI
+384 DPRRTASILDI
-396 TSCIVQAVLP
+396 TSCIVQSVLP

-418 GLSVTEVLPFMYY
+418 GLSVTEILPYMYY

-437 VLLLSILLRFPYPGR
+437 MLLLSILLRFPYPVR
-452 HALPRVTYRS
+452 TSVLPL
-462 KPERAGTPAL
+462 EA

>member
-9 ILREEAVAGRQSS
+9 IIRERVDVERQPFRQEVVS
-22 AHRSMP
+22 ARRGVM
-28 MTKGLLALSP
+28 ALSP
-38 LLFFLIF
+38 LLFFLLF
-45 YLGVSLLVHDFY
+45 YLGSSILLRDFY

-70 YAMVLPDGHSLERRL
+70 YAMVLPDGLSLERRL
-85 EIFARGA
+85 ETFARGA

-105 LAGVFSSV
+105 LAGIFSSV

-209 RMRDKFRANVLI
+209 RMRDKFRANILI
-221 ALPAALLT
+221 VLPAALVT
-229 LLLYL
+229 AVLYL
-234 MLGQE
+234 ILGQDVSE
-239 VPEAMVSTTGSWYL
+239 VALSTTGSWYL

-264 VSGVNVLVALT
+264 VSGVNVLVSLT
-275 AGILLSVLVGLGS
+275 AGILLSVLVGLGT
-288 GSVTSVE
+288 GTIAPGE
-295 VMTTAGKGIA
+295 VMAKAGEGIS

-331 FIVERLTKRVSG
+331 FIVERLTRRVSG

-356 LANACTANNTIAI
+356 LANGCTANNTIAI
-369 LTTGGIVRDLGARLD
+369 LTTGGIVRDLGERLEI
-384 VDPRRTASILDI
+384 DPRRTASILDI
-396 TSCIVQAVLP
+396 TSCIVQSVLP

-418 GLSVTEVLPFMYY
+418 GLSVTEILPYMYY

-437 VLLLSILLRFPYPGR
+437 MLLLSILLRFPYPVR
-452 HALPRVTYRS
+452 TSVLPL
-462 KPERAGTPAL
+462 EA

>member
-9 ILREEAVAGRQSS
+9 IIRERVDVERRPSRQEVVS
-22 AHRSMP
+22 ARRGVM
-28 MTKGLLALSP
+28 ALSP
-38 LLFFLIF
+38 LLFFLLF
-45 YLGVSLLVHDFY
+45 YLGSSILLRDFY

-70 YAMVLPDGHSLERRL
+70 YAMVLPDGLSLERRL
-85 EIFARGA
+85 ETFARGA
-92 GDSNVLLMIWVFI
+92 GDSNVLLMIRVFI
-105 LAGVFSSV
+105 LAGIFSSV

-160 LVPIASGMAT
+160 LVPIASGIAT

-209 RMRDKFRANVLI
+209 RMRDKFRANILI
-221 ALPAALLT
+221 ALPAALVT
-229 LLLYL
+229 AVLYL
-234 MLGQE
+234 ILGQD
-239 VPEAMVSTTGSWYL
+239 VPEAALSTTGSWYL

-264 VSGVNVLVALT
+264 VSGVNVLVSLT
-275 AGILLSVLVGLGS
+275 AGILLSVLVGLGT
-288 GSVTSVE
+288 GTIAPVG
-295 VMTTAGKGIA
+295 VMAKAGEGVS

-331 FIVERLTKRVSG
+331 FIVERLTRRVSG

-356 LANACTANNTIAI
+356 LANGCTANNTIAI
-369 LTTGGIVRDLGARLD
+369 LTTGGIVRDLGERLEI
-384 VDPRRTASILDI
+384 DPRRTASILDI
-396 TSCIVQAVLP
+396 TSCIVQSVLP

-418 GLSVTEVLPFMYY
+418 GLSVTEILPYMYY

-437 VLLLSILLRFPYPGR
+437 MLLLSILLRFPYPVR
-452 HALPRVTYRS
+452 TSVLPL
-462 KPERAGTPAL
+462 EA

>member
-9 ILREEAVAGRQSS
+9 IIREGVDMERKSSRQEVVS
-22 AHRSMP
+22 ARRGVM
-28 MTKGLLALSP
+28 ALSP
-38 LLFFLIF
+38 LLFFLLF
-45 YLGVSLLVHDFY
+45 YLGSSILLRDFY

-70 YAMVLPDGHSLERRL
+70 YAMVLPDGLSLERRL
-85 EIFARGA
+85 ETFARGA

-105 LAGVFSSV
+105 LAGIFSSV

-160 LVPIASGMAT
+160 LVPIASGMAA

-209 RMRDKFRANVLI
+209 RMRDKFRANILI
-221 ALPAALLT
+221 ALPAALVAAFLY
-229 LLLYL
+229 LLL
-234 MLGQE
+234 GQD
-239 VPEAMVSTTGSWYL
+239 VPEVALSTTGSWYL

-264 VSGVNVLVALT
+264 VSGVNVLVSLT
-275 AGILLSVLVGLGS
+275 AGILLSVLVGLGT
-288 GSVTSVE
+288 GTIAPVE
-295 VMTTAGKGIA
+295 VMAKAGEGIS

-331 FIVERLTKRVSG
+331 FIVERLTRRVSG

-356 LANACTANNTIAI
+356 LANGCTANNTIAI
-369 LTTGGIVRDLGARLD
+369 LTTGGIVRDLGERLEI
-384 VDPRRTASILDI
+384 DPRRTASILDI
-396 TSCIVQAVLP
+396 TSCIVQSVLP

-418 GLSVTEVLPFMYY
+418 GLSVTEILPYMYY

-437 VLLLSILLRFPYPGR
+437 MLLLSILLRFPYPVR
-452 HALPRVTYRS
+452 TSVLPL
-462 KPERAGTPAL
+462 EA

>member
-1 MGIIPNKN
+1 M
-9 ILREEAVAGRQSS
+9 ERQSS
-22 AHRSMP
+22 RQEVVSARRGVM
-28 MTKGLLALSP
+28 ALSP
-38 LLFFLIF
+38 LLFFLLF
-45 YLGVSLLVHDFY
+45 YLGSSILLRDFY

-70 YAMVLPDGHSLERRL
+70 YAMVLPDGLSLGRRL
-85 EIFARGA
+85 ETFARGA

-105 LAGVFSSV
+105 LAGIFSSV

-131 PSRVMYAGLFVVSCF
+131 PSKVMYAGLFVVSCF

-209 RMRDKFRANVLI
+209 RMRDKFRANILI
-221 ALPAALLT
+221 ALPAALVTAVLY
-229 LLLYL
+229 LLL
-234 MLGQE
+234 GQN
-239 VPEAMVSTTGSWYL
+239 VPEVALSTTGSWYL

-264 VSGVNVLVALT
+264 VSGVNVLVSLT
-275 AGILLSVLVGLGS
+275 AGILLSVLVGLGT
-288 GSVTSVE
+288 GTIAPVE
-295 VMTTAGKGIA
+295 VMAKAGEGIS

-331 FIVERLTKRVSG
+331 FIVERLTRRVSG

-356 LANACTANNTIAI
+356 LANGCTANNTIAI
-369 LTTGGIVRDLGARLD
+369 LTTGGIVRDLGERLGI
-384 VDPRRTASILDI
+384 DPRRTASILDI
-396 TSCIVQAVLP
+396 TSCIVQSVLP

-418 GLSVTEVLPFMYY
+418 GLSVTEILPYMYY

-437 VLLLSILLRFPYPGR
+437 MLLLSILLRFPYPVR
-452 HALPRVTYRS
+452 TSVLPL
-462 KPERAGTPAL
+462 EA

>member
-9 ILREEAVAGRQSS
+9 IIREGVDMERQPSRQEVVS
-22 AHRSMP
+22 VRRGVM
-28 MTKGLLALSP
+28 ALSP
-38 LLFFLIF
+38 LLFFLLF
-45 YLGVSLLVHDFY
+45 YLGSSILLRDFY

-70 YAMVLPDGHSLERRL
+70 YAMVLPDGLSLERRL
-85 EIFARGA
+85 ETFARGA

-105 LAGVFSSV
+105 LAGIFSSV

-160 LVPIASGMAT
+160 LVPIANGMAT

-209 RMRDKFRANVLI
+209 RMRDKFRANILI
-221 ALPAALLT
+221 VLPAALVT
-229 LLLYL
+229 AVLYL
-234 MLGQE
+234 ILGQDVSE
-239 VPEAMVSTTGSWYL
+239 VALSTTGSWYL

-264 VSGVNVLVALT
+264 VSGVNVLVSLT
-275 AGILLSVLVGLGS
+275 AGILLSVLVGLGT
-288 GSVTSVE
+288 GTIAPGE
-295 VMTTAGKGIA
+295 VMAKAGEGIS

-331 FIVERLTKRVSG
+331 FIVERLTRRVSG

-356 LANACTANNTIAI
+356 LANGCTANNTIAI
-369 LTTGGIVRDLGARLD
+369 LTTGGIVRDLGERLEI
-384 VDPRRTASILDI
+384 DPRRTASILDI
-396 TSCIVQAVLP
+396 TSCIVQSVLP

-418 GLSVTEVLPFMYY
+418 GLSVTEILPYMYY

-437 VLLLSILLRFPYPGR
+437 MLLLSILLRFPYPVR
-452 HALPRVTYRS
+452 TSVLPL
-462 KPERAGTPAL
+462 EA

>member
-9 ILREEAVAGRQSS
+9 ILHEEAVAGRQSS

-28 MTKGLLALSP
+28 TTKGLLALSP

-45 YLGVSLLVHDFY
+45 YLGVSLLVRDFY

-85 EIFARGA
+85 ETFARGA

-105 LAGVFSSV
+105 LAGIFSSV

-229 LLLYL
+229 LMLYL
-234 MLGQE
+234 ILGQE
-239 VPEAMVSTTGSWYL
+239 VPEATIGTTGSWYL

-288 GSVTSVE
+288 GSITSVE

-369 LTTGGIVRDLGARLD
+369 LTTGGIVRDLGTRLD
-384 VDPRRTASILDI
+384 IDPRRTASILDI
-396 TSCIVQAVLP
+396 TSCIVQAILP

-418 GLSVTEVLPFMYY
+418 GLSVTEILPFMYY
-431 PMILSG
+431 PMILCG

-452 HALPRVTYRS
+452 RTLPQINYRS
-462 KPERAGTPAL
+462 KPERAGTPAS

>member
-9 ILREEAVAGRQSS
+9 IIREGVDMERQSS
-22 AHRSMP
+22 RQEVVSARRGVM
-28 MTKGLLALSP
+28 ALSP
-38 LLFFLIF
+38 LLFFLLF
-45 YLGVSLLVHDFY
+45 YLGSSILLRDFY

-70 YAMVLPDGHSLERRL
+70 YAMVLPDGLSLERRL
-85 EIFARGA
+85 ETFARGA

-105 LAGVFSSV
+105 LAGIFSSV

-131 PSRVMYAGLFVVSCF
+131 PSRVMYVGLFVVSCF

-209 RMRDKFRANVLI
+209 RMRDKFRANILI
-221 ALPAALLT
+221 ALPAALVTAVLY
-229 LLLYL
+229 LLL
-234 MLGQE
+234 GQD
-239 VPEAMVSTTGSWYL
+239 VPEVALSTTGSWYL

-264 VSGVNVLVALT
+264 VSGVNVLVSLT
-275 AGILLSVLVGLGS
+275 AGILHSVLVGLGT
-288 GSVTSVE
+288 GTIAPVE
-295 VMTTAGKGIA
+295 VMAKAGEGIS

-331 FIVERLTKRVSG
+331 FIVERLTRRVTG

-356 LANACTANNTIAI
+356 LANGCTANNTIAI
-369 LTTGGIVRDLGARLD
+369 LTTGGIVRDLGERLEI
-384 VDPRRTASILDI
+384 DPRRTASILDI
-396 TSCIVQAVLP
+396 TSCIVQSVLP

-418 GLSVTEVLPFMYY
+418 GLSVTEILPYMYY

-437 VLLLSILLRFPYPGR
+437 MLLLSILLRFPYPVR
-452 HALPRVTYRS
+452 TSVLPL
-462 KPERAGTPAL
+462 EA

>member
-9 ILREEAVAGRQSS
+9 IIRERVDVERRPSRQEVVS
-22 AHRSMP
+22 ARRGVM
-28 MTKGLLALSP
+28 ALSP
-38 LLFFLIF
+38 LLFFLLF
-45 YLGVSLLVHDFY
+45 YLGSSILLRDFY

-70 YAMVLPDGHSLERRL
+70 YAMVLPDGLSLERRL
-85 EIFARGA
+85 ETFARGA

-105 LAGVFSSV
+105 LAGIFSSV

-160 LVPIASGMAT
+160 LVPIASGIAT

-209 RMRDKFRANVLI
+209 RMRDKFRANILI
-221 ALPAALLT
+221 ALPAALVT
-229 LLLYL
+229 AVLYL
-234 MLGQE
+234 ILGQD
-239 VPEAMVSTTGSWYL
+239 VPEAALSTTGSWYL

-264 VSGVNVLVALT
+264 VSGVNVLVSLT
-275 AGILLSVLVGLGS
+275 AGILLSVLVGLGT
-288 GSVTSVE
+288 GTIAPVG
-295 VMTTAGKGIA
+295 VMAKAGEGVS

-331 FIVERLTKRVSG
+331 FIVERLTRRVSG

-356 LANACTANNTIAI
+356 LANGCTANNTIAI
-369 LTTGGIVRDLGARLD
+369 LTTGGIVRDLGERLEI
-384 VDPRRTASILDI
+384 DPRRTASILDI
-396 TSCIVQAVLP
+396 TSCIVQSVLP

-418 GLSVTEVLPFMYY
+418 GLSVTEILPYMYY

-437 VLLLSILLRFPYPGR
+437 MLLLSILLRFPYPVR
-452 HALPRVTYRS
+452 TSVLPL
-462 KPERAGTPAL
+462 EA

>member
-9 ILREEAVAGRQSS
+9 IIRERVDMERQPSRQEAVS
-22 AHRSMP
+22 ARRGVM
-28 MTKGLLALSP
+28 ALSP
-38 LLFFLIF
+38 LLFFLLF
-45 YLGVSLLVHDFY
+45 YLGSSILLRDFY

-70 YAMVLPDGHSLERRL
+70 YAMVLPDGLSLERRL
-85 EIFARGA
+85 ETFARGA

-105 LAGVFSSV
+105 LAGIFSSV

-160 LVPIASGMAT
+160 LVPIASGMAA

-209 RMRDKFRANVLI
+209 QMRDKFRANILI
-221 ALPAALLT
+221 VLPAALVT
-229 LLLYL
+229 AVLYL
-234 MLGQE
+234 ILGQD
-239 VPEAMVSTTGSWYL
+239 VPEVALSTTGSWYL

-264 VSGVNVLVALT
+264 VSGVNVLVSLT
-275 AGILLSVLVGLGS
+275 AGILLSVLVGLGT
-288 GSVTSVE
+288 GTIAPVE
-295 VMTTAGKGIA
+295 MMAKAGEGIS

-331 FIVERLTKRVSG
+331 FIVERLTRRVSG

-356 LANACTANNTIAI
+356 LANGCTANNTIAI
-369 LTTGGIVRDLGARLD
+369 LTTGGIVRDLGERLEI
-384 VDPRRTASILDI
+384 DPRRTASILDI
-396 TSCIVQAVLP
+396 TSCIVQSVLP

-418 GLSVTEVLPFMYY
+418 GLSVTEILPYMYY

-437 VLLLSILLRFPYPGR
+437 MLLLSILLRFPYPVR
-452 HALPRVTYRS
+452 TSVLPL
-462 KPERAGTPAL
+462 EA

>member
-1 MGIIPNKN
+1 M
-9 ILREEAVAGRQSS
+9 ERQPSRQGTVS
-22 AHRSMP
+22 ARRGM
-28 MTKGLLALSP
+28 MALSP
-38 LLFFLIF
+38 LLFFLLF
-45 YLGVSLLVHDFY
+45 YLGSGILLRDFY

-70 YAMVLPDGHSLERRL
+70 YAMVLPDGLSLERRL
-85 EIFARGA
+85 ETFARGA

-105 LAGVFSSV
+105 LAGIFSSV

-209 RMRDKFRANVLI
+209 RMRDKFRANILI
-221 ALPAALLT
+221 ALPAALVT
-229 LLLYL
+229 ALLYL
-234 MLGQE
+234 ILGQD
-239 VPEAMVSTTGSWYL
+239 VPEAALSTTGSWYL

-264 VSGVNVLVALT
+264 VSGVNVLVSLT

-288 GSVTSVE
+288 GTIVPVE
-295 VMTTAGKGIA
+295 VMAKAGEGIS

-331 FIVERLTKRVSG
+331 FIVERLTRRVSG

-356 LANACTANNTIAI
+356 LANGCTANNTIAI
-369 LTTGGIVRDLGARLD
+369 LTTGGIVRDLGEWLEI
-384 VDPRRTASILDI
+384 DPRRTASILDI
-396 TSCIVQAVLP
+396 TSCIVQSVLP

-418 GLSVTEVLPFMYY
+418 GLSVTEILPYMYY

-437 VLLLSILLRFPYPGR
+437 MLLLSILLRFPYPVR
-452 HALPRVTYRS
+452 TSVLPL
-462 KPERAGTPAL
+462 EA

>member
-1 MGIIPNKN
+1 MRIIPNKN
-9 ILREEAVAGRQSS
+9 ILHEEAVAGRQSS

-28 MTKGLLALSP
+28 TTKGLLALSP

-45 YLGVSLLVHDFY
+45 YLGVSLLVRDFY

-70 YAMVLPDGHSLERRL
+70 YAMVLPDGHSLKRRL

-105 LAGVFSSV
+105 LAGIFSSV

-209 RMRDKFRANVLI
+209 RMKDKFRANVLI

-239 VPEAMVSTTGSWYL
+239 VPEALVSTTGSWYL

-288 GSVTSVE
+288 GSITSVE

-369 LTTGGIVRDLGARLD
+369 LTTGGIVRDLGTRLD

-418 GLSVTEVLPFMYY
+418 GLSVTEILPFMYY
-431 PMILSG
+431 PMILCG

-452 HALPRVTYRS
+452 HALPQVTYRS
-462 KPERAGTPAL
+462 KPERAGTPAS

>member
-9 ILREEAVAGRQSS
+9 IIRERVDMERQPSRQEAVS
-22 AHRSMP
+22 ARRGM
-28 MTKGLLALSP
+28 MALTP
-38 LLFFLIF
+38 LLFFLLF
-45 YLGVSLLVHDFY
+45 YLGSSILLRDFY

-70 YAMVLPDGHSLERRL
+70 YAMVLPDGLSLERRL
-85 EIFARGA
+85 ETFARGA

-105 LAGVFSSV
+105 LAGIFSSV

-160 LVPIASGMAT
+160 LVPIASGMAA

-209 RMRDKFRANVLI
+209 RMKDKFRANILI
-221 ALPAALLT
+221 ALPAAMVTAVLY
-229 LLLYL
+229 LLL
-234 MLGQE
+234 GQD
-239 VPEAMVSTTGSWYL
+239 VPEAALSTTGSWYL

-258 AVILLA
+258 AAILLA
-264 VSGVNVLVALT
+264 VSGVNVLVSLT
-275 AGILLSVLVGLGS
+275 AGILLSVLVGLGT
-288 GSVTSVE
+288 GTIAPVE
-295 VMTTAGKGIA
+295 VMAKAGEGIS

-331 FIVERLTKRVSG
+331 FIVERLTRRVSG

-356 LANACTANNTIAI
+356 LANGCTANNTIAI
-369 LTTGGIVRDLGARLD
+369 LTTGGIVRDLGERLEI
-384 VDPRRTASILDI
+384 DPRRTASILDI
-396 TSCIVQAVLP
+396 TSCIVQSVLP

-418 GLSVTEVLPFMYY
+418 GLSVTEILPYMYY

-437 VLLLSILLRFPYPGR
+437 MLLLSILLRFPYPVR
-452 HALPRVTYRS
+452 TSVLPL
-462 KPERAGTPAL
+462 EA

>member
-1 MGIIPNKN
+1 MGIIPNKK
-9 ILREEAVAGRQSS
+9 IVRERVDMERQPFRQEVVS
-22 AHRSMP
+22 ARRGVM
-28 MTKGLLALSP
+28 ALSP
-38 LLFFLIF
+38 LLFFLLF
-45 YLGVSLLVHDFY
+45 YLGSSILLRDFY

-70 YAMVLPDGHSLERRL
+70 YAMVLPDGLSLERRL
-85 EIFARGA
+85 ETFARGA

-105 LAGVFSSV
+105 LAGIFSSV

-160 LVPIASGMAT
+160 LVPIASGMAA

-209 RMRDKFRANVLI
+209 RMRDKFRANILI
-221 ALPAALLT
+221 VLPAALVT
-229 LLLYL
+229 AVLYL
-234 MLGQE
+234 ILGQD
-239 VPEAMVSTTGSWYL
+239 VPEVALSTTGSWYL

-264 VSGVNVLVALT
+264 VSGVNVLVSLT
-275 AGILLSVLVGLGS
+275 AGILLSVLVGLGT
-288 GSVTSVE
+288 GTIAPVE
-295 VMTTAGKGIA
+295 VMAKAGEGIS

-331 FIVERLTKRVSG
+331 FIVERLTRRVSG

-356 LANACTANNTIAI
+356 LANGCTANNTIAI
-369 LTTGGIVRDLGARLD
+369 LTTGGIVRDLGERLEI
-384 VDPRRTASILDI
+384 DPRRTASILDI
-396 TSCIVQAVLP
+396 TSCIVQSVLP

-418 GLSVTEVLPFMYY
+418 GLSVTEILPHMYY

-437 VLLLSILLRFPYPGR
+437 MLLLSILLRFPYPVR
-452 HALPRVTYRS
+452 TSVLPL
-462 KPERAGTPAL
+462 EA